1 MADEIVDA
9 VTDNVIADE
18 KTNGEATS
26 YTDAQIEG
34 LMKPLRDEIERL
46 SKERDESV
54 PKAEIEYQNRMK
66 ELWQKEVNLELK
78 FEGLHD
84 FAEFFFVEEGN
95 REELEA
101 KIKRF
106 KEMLGKRDLNNGFVP
121 EGHRSADKY
130 SLADKSKDTKAMIG
144 SKLSKL
150 FK

>member
-1 MADEIVDA
+1 
-9 VTDNVIADE
+9 
-18 KTNGEATS
+18 
-26 YTDAQIEG
+26 
-34 LMKPLRDEIERL
+34 MKPLRDEIERL
-46 SKERDESV
+46 NKERDESV

-78 FEGLHD
+78 LEGLHD

-106 KEMLGKRDLNNGFVP
+106 KEVLGKRDLNNGFVP

-130 SLADKSKDTKAMIG
+130 TLAEKSKDTKAMIG

>member
-1 MADEIVDA
+1 MAEEIIDA
-9 VTDNVIADE
+9 VADSVIADE

-26 YTDAQIEG
+26 YTDAQIED

-46 SKERDESV
+46 NKERDESV

-78 FEGLHD
+78 LEGLHD
-84 FAEFFFVEEGN
+84 FAEFFFVEEGHY
-95 REELEA
+95 EELEA

-106 KEMLGKRDLNNGFVP
+106 KEVLGKRDLNNGFVP
-121 EGHRSADKY
+121 ESHRSADKY
-130 SLADKSKDTKAMIG
+130 TLAEKSKDTKAMIG